1 MKKLFLASVAAI
13 VTFVGGAATAADLPR
28 KGPVAAPIVRP
39 ACAQFGGFYIGGN
52 VGWGFY
58 DHTFN
63 DRDHLGATIDDGLP
77 ASISGNDGGV
87 NAGIQAGYNWQRGCT
102 VFGVEADWSW
112 ANNKF
117 SEFQLDGDQ
126 APGGITDSVNV
137 ESRLRWFG
145 TARTRAGL
153 VVDDV
158 LLYVTGG
165 LAFAKFD
172 RTWTF
177 FQDGGPSTA
186 VFSSD
191 KTRLGWTAGV
201 GAEWQFAPHW
211 SLKSEVLYMRFEQS
225 DVTVTGNSAIAI
237 GTTGVSYRL
246 DSTDSMWV
254 TRAGVNYRF

>member
-1 MKKLFLASVAAI
+1 MKKLLLSAVAILTLGSIAS
-13 VTFVGGAATAADLPR
+13 AADLPR
-28 KGPVAAPIVRP
+28 KGPVAAPVVRP
-39 ACAQFGGFYIGGN
+39 ACAQFGGFYVGGN

-177 FQDGGPSTA
+177 FQDGGPSSA

-211 SLKSEVLYMRFEQS
+211 SLKSEVLYMRFEQN
-225 DVTVTGNSAIAI
+225 DVTVAGNSAIGI

-246 DSTDSMWV
+246 DSNDSMWV

>member
-39 ACAQFGGFYIGGN
+39 ECAQFGGFYIGGN

-211 SLKSEVLYMRFEQS
+211 SLKSEVLYMRFETN
-225 DVTVTGNSAIAI
+225 DVTVTGNGII
-237 GTTGVSYRL
+237 GALGTPYRL

>member
-1 MKKLFLASVAAI
+1 MKRLLLSTAAI
-13 VTFVGGAATAADLPR
+13 LVLGSMASAADLPR
-28 KGPVAAPIVRP
+28 KGPVAAPVVRP

-63 DRDHLGATIDDGLP
+63 DRDSLGPFIDTGLP
-77 ASISGNDGGV
+77 SSISGTDGAFNGGV
-87 NAGIQAGYNWQRGCT
+87 QAGYNWQRGCT

-112 ANNKF
+112 AGNKVF
-117 SEFQLDGDQ
+117 ETQLDGDQ
-126 APGGITDSVNV
+126 VAGGPPTDSATV

-165 LAFAKFD
+165 LAFAKLD

-177 FQDGGPSTA
+177 FEDGPVTTG
-186 VFSSD
+186 VFTSN

-201 GAEWQFAPHW
+201 GAEWQFLPNW
-211 SLKSEVLYMRFEQS
+211 SLKSEVLYMRFETN
-225 DVTVTGNSAIAI
+225 DVTVVGNGTI
-237 GTTGVSYRL
+237 GALGVPYRL
-246 DSTDSMWV
+246 DSIDSMWV

>member
-1 MKKLFLASVAAI
+1 MKKFFLASVAAI
-13 VTFVGGAATAADLPR
+13 ATFVGGAASAADLPR
-28 KGPVAAPIVRP
+28 KGPAVAPVVRP
-39 ACAQFGGFYIGGN
+39 ACAQFGGFYVGGN
-52 VGWGFY
+52 IGWGFY

-63 DRDHLGATIDDGLP
+63 DRDGLGPFIDTGLP
-77 ASISGNDGGV
+77 SSISGTDGAFNGGV
-87 NAGIQAGYNWQRGCT
+87 QAGYNFQRGCT

-112 ANNKF
+112 ANNKVF
-117 SEFQLDGDQ
+117 ETQLDGDQ
-126 APGGITDSVNV
+126 VAGGITDSASV

-153 VVDDV
+153 VVEDV

-177 FQDGGPSTA
+177 FEDGPVTTG
-186 VFSSD
+186 VFSSN

-211 SLKSEVLYMRFEQS
+211 SLKSEVLYMRFETN
-225 DVTVTGNSAIAI
+225 DVTVVGNGII
-237 GTTGVSYRL
+237 GAANVPYRL

>member
-1 MKKLFLASVAAI
+1 MKKLLLSAVAILTLGSIAS
-13 VTFVGGAATAADLPR
+13 AADLPR
-28 KGPVAAPIVRP
+28 KGPVAAPVVRP

-63 DRDHLGATIDDGLP
+63 DRDGLGPFIDTGLP
-77 ASISGNDGGV
+77 SSISGTDGAFNGGV
-87 NAGIQAGYNWQRGCT
+87 QAGYNLQRGCT

-112 ANNKF
+112 ANNKVF
-117 SEFQLDGDQ
+117 ETQLDGDQ
-126 APGGITDSVNV
+126 GVGATADSVSV

-153 VVDDV
+153 VVEDV

-172 RTWTF
+172 RTWTVF
-177 FQDGGPSTA
+177 EDGPATTG
-186 VFSSD
+186 VFTSN

-201 GAEWQFAPHW
+201 GAEWQFLPNW
-211 SLKSEVLYMRFEQS
+211 SLKSEVLYMRFETN
-225 DVTVTGNSAIAI
+225 DVTVVGNGIIGSA
-237 GTTGVSYRL
+237 GTPYRL